1 MQDCLFCRIVAGTI
15 PAERIYEDETA
26 IAFRDIQPQ
35 APFHVLVIP
44 KAHVASLLDLA
55 PDTAGP
61 LTSAIQNVAREGG
74 LTEGGFRVV
83 TNIGRDGG
91 QSVFHLH
98 WHVLGGRGLTW
109 PPG

>member
-15 PAERIYEDETA
+15 PAERIYEDDHT

-35 APFHVLVIP
+35 APFHALVIP
-44 KAHVASLLDLA
+44 KVHVVSLLDLDPA
-55 PDTAGP
+55 LAGH
-61 LTSAIQNVAREGG
+61 LTSAIQNISREAG
-74 LTEGGFRVV
+74 LTEDGFRVV